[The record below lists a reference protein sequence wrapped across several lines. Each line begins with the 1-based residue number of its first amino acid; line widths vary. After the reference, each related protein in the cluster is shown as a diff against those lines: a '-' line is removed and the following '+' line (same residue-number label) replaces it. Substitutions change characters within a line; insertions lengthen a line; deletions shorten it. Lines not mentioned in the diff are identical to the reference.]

1 MAYTLADV
9 VQRRTELGSA
19 GLPQPATLQNCATL
33 MGKVLGWDEAKTAQ
47 ELKATTE
54 TFWPV
59 GHTQPNMEAK

>member
-1 MAYTLADV
+1 
-9 VQRRTELGSA
+9 
-19 GLPQPATLQNCATL
+19 